1 MALESLLHTVKTW
14 AMTNGKKQTK
24 LRNMCGCR
32 TTWLRA
38 RGSASSGAL
47 VAPRNPNEPEP
58 PGIVAFTLA
67 GVADEVGAKAIS
79 NGAPEPIATTSEL
92 VEWY

>member
-1 MALESLLHTVKTW
+1 M
-14 AMTNGKKQTK
+14 
-24 LRNMCGCR
+24 
-32 TTWLRA
+32 
-38 RGSASSGAL
+38 
-47 VAPRNPNEPEP
+47 APRNPNEPEP